1 MSIELKKSM
10 NLYYDER
17 ADEYDEIYTLGAGP
31 ASITDPNAY
40 KQDVIKVK
48 EFIEK
53 QNFKGVVFDVPCGT
67 AFWMP
72 SYYQNAEK
80 IVLIDQSATM
90 LKKAQ
95 ERADTLGCLLKCKFI
110 KLDAFQID
118 KTKVKPSVFFIG
130 FFLSHLTLKEET
142 KFFMLMKKKI
152 EKNGKIV
159 IVDSTWSDERARK
172 RQKEGRQIRKLNN
185 GTTFD
190 IYKKYFTVND
200 LEEIAKRE
208 SLHIN
213 IEYFGKAFF
222 IAVLYLV

>member
-1 MSIELKKSM
+1 MS
-10 NLYYDER
+10 LYYDER
-17 ADEYDEIYTLGAGP
+17 AYGYDGIYTLGKGP
-31 ASITDPNAY
+31 ASISDSNIY
-40 KQDVIKVK
+40 KHDVIKVK
-48 EFIEK
+48 ESIKK
-53 QNFKGVVFDVPCGT
+53 QNFKGVVFDVSCGT
-67 AFWMP
+67 AFWML
-72 SYYQNAEK
+72 SYYKNAEK
-80 IVLIDQSATM
+80 IVLIDQSVTM

-95 ERADTLGCLLKCKFI
+95 ERAGTLGCLPKCQFI
-110 KLDAFQID
+110 KLNALQINRI
-118 KTKVKPSVFFIG
+118 KVKPSVFFIG

-142 KFFMLMKKKI
+142 QFFMLMKKKI

-185 GTTFD
+185 GTTFY
-190 IYKKYFTVND
+190 IYKKYFTISD

-222 IAVLYLV
+222 IAVLSLV

>member
-1 MSIELKKSM
+1 VKKKELKKSM

-17 ADEYDEIYTLGAGP
+17 AEEYDEIYTSGTGP

-40 KQDVIKVK
+40 KHDVINVK

-53 QNFKGVVFDVPCGT
+53 QNFNGVFFDVPCGT

-72 SYYQNAEK
+72 YYYISVSK
-80 IVLIDQSATM
+80 IILIDQSENM
-90 LKKAQ
+90 LKKAK
-95 ERADTLGCLLKCKFI
+95 ERAVVLDCFSKCQFI

-118 KTKVKPSVFFIG
+118 KIKSKASVFFTG
-130 FFLSHLTLKEET
+130 FFLSHLTLKEEMQ
-142 KFFMLMKKKI
+142 FFILVKKKI

-159 IVDSTWSDERARK
+159 IVDSTWSDERART

-185 GTTFD
+185 GVTFN
-190 IYKKYFTVND
+190 IYKKYFTAGD
-200 LEEIAKRE
+200 LYEIAKRE

-222 IAVLYLV
+222 IAFLSK

>member
-1 MSIELKKSM
+1 MSTELKKSM

-17 ADEYDEIYTLGAGP
+17 ANEYDEIYTLGAGP

-48 EFIEK
+48 ESIKK

-80 IVLIDQSATM
+80 IVLMDQSANM
-90 LKKAQ
+90 LKKAK
-95 ERADTLGCLLKCKFI
+95 ERSVALDCLPKCQFI
-110 KLDAFQID
+110 KLDAFQIN
-118 KTKVKPSVFFIG
+118 KTKVKPSVFIIG
-130 FFLSHLTLKEET
+130 FFLSHLTLKEEIQ
-142 KFFMLMKKKI
+142 FFMLMKKKI

-159 IVDSTWSDERARK
+159 IVDSTWSDERAKTRH
-172 RQKEGRQIRKLNN
+172 KEGKQLRKLNN
-185 GTTFD
+185 GVTFN
-190 IYKKYFTVND
+190 IYKKYFTAGD
-200 LEEIAKRE
+200 LKEIAKRE

-222 IAVLYLV
+222 IATLSLV